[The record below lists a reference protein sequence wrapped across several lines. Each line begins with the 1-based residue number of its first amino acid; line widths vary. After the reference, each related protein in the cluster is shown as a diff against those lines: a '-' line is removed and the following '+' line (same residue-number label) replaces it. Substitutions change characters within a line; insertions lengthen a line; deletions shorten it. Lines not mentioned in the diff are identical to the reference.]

1 MEGVNK
7 GKSRISMH
15 LCGAARGK
23 EESIAHC
30 LGWHTESLWLYKG
43 GGCVNCCA

>member
-23 EESIAHC
+23 EESMAHC

-43 GGCVNCCA
+43 GGCVNCYA